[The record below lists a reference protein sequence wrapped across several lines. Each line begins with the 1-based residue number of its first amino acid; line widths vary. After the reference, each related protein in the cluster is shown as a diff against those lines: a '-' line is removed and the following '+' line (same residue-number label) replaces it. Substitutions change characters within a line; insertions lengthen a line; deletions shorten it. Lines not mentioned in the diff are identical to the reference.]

1 VQFQEMRCLIYDSLP
16 DEFKGKDYEVRKIS
30 NM

>member
-1 VQFQEMRCLIYDSLP
+1 VQFQEMGCLIYDSLP
-16 DEFKGKDYEVRKIS
+16 DEFKGKDSEVGKIS